1 MESLKNVLFDEI
13 RVGDTVTVSRNLT
26 GMEVEALALAGG
38 DVDAFHIAE
47 NGQQGADGL
56 EVASVGA
63 EALLSG
69 LLHRRLPGPGTD
81 IVAQDLHFDGRLH
94 TGDELV
100 ATVTAKTKRDEG
112 RQVVFDCKVRSG
124 NHDLV
129 TGNVT
134 VRAPEQ
140 RLDYGE
146 VGTPSIILRRTDKYA
161 KLMRACESL
170 SPVPCAVV
178 YPCSHDALL
187 GPVEAAKHDLITPI
201 LVGPEKEI
209 RAAAQAGGVDLSACK
224 IVDVEH
230 SKAAAAKAVE
240 LARIGE
246 VQALMKGSLHTGELL
261 GAVVASANGLRTDR
275 RISHV
280 FVMDV
285 PAYPR
290 VLLITDVA
298 VTIQP
303 TLEDKVDILK
313 NAIELAHVMGK
324 TKPKVAIL
332 SAEESVN
339 PKIPSTMEA
348 AVLCKM
354 ADRGK
359 FEDAV
364 IDGPL
369 AFDTAISEEAA
380 QIKKIKS
387 PVAGKVDIL
396 LVPNLEAGNMLAKQ
410 LQYLAGA
417 DAAGIALGARVPI
430 VLTSRADNV
439 RTRLASA
446 ALMKLVA
453 HAKFQ
458 PAKPGAPK
466 P

>member
-1 MESLKNVLFDEI
+1 M
-13 RVGDTVTVSRNLT
+13 
-26 GMEVEALALAGG
+26 
-38 DVDAFHIAE
+38 
-47 NGQQGADGL
+47 
-56 EVASVGA
+56 
-63 EALLSG
+63 
-69 LLHRRLPGPGTD
+69 
-81 IVAQDLHFDGRLH
+81 
-94 TGDELV
+94 
-100 ATVTAKTKRDEG
+100 
-112 RQVVFDCKVRSG
+112 
-124 NHDLV
+124 
-129 TGNVT
+129 
-134 VRAPEQ
+134 RAPEQ
-140 RLDYGE
+140 RLDYGD
-146 VGTPSIILRRTDKYA
+146 VATPEIILRRGDKYA
-161 KLMRACESL
+161 RLMRACEPL

-187 GPVEAAKHDLITPI
+187 GPVEAAKHGLITPI
-201 LVGPEKEI
+201 LVGPEEEI
-209 RAAAQAGGVDLSACK
+209 RAAAQAGGVDLSPYK
-224 IVDVEH
+224 IVNVEH

-240 LARIGE
+240 LARNGE

-261 GAVVASANGLRTDR
+261 GAVVASTNGLRTDR

-285 PAYPR
+285 PSYPR

-313 NAIELAHVMGK
+313 NAIDLAHVLGK
-324 TKPKVAIL
+324 AKPKVAIL

-339 PKIPSTMEA
+339 AKIPSTMEA

-359 FEDAV
+359 FGDAV

-387 PVAGKVDIL
+387 PVAGKADIL

-453 HAKFQ
+453 HAKLQ